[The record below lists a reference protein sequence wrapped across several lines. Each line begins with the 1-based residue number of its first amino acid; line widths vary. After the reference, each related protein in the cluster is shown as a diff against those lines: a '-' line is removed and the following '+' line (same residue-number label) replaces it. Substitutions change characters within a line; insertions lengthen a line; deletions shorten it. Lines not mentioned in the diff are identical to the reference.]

1 MLSTLYYFYL
11 FFKNIIIIIFG
22 TAGVSSGAE
31 GSVKRMDLFWQPLP
45 NILCW
50 PFFYFFL
57 SLLAVQQT
65 GCQAVP
71 TLLSYRRGIHVAK
84 AIHKASRHRD
94 DHHSHKSSGRVCSNG
109 QFFFFRKERERLNY
123 KSAVYHRE
131 EKRNIICNK
140 SSIIDAGKKQTIVGV
155 QKTNTHQTNCN
166 RARHNLYGGRR
177 IYKNGASIILTQC
190 VTHTQMHFCFL
201 FFFIPGLLLFGR
213 DGRHYHS
220 QDWLSD
226 VGSL

>member
-1 MLSTLYYFYL
+1 MQQKQYTRPADTEMT
-11 FFKNIIIIIFG
+11 I
-22 TAGVSSGAE
+22 TAI
-31 GSVKRMDLFWQPLP
+31 
-45 NILCW
+45 NH
-50 PFFYFFL
+50 
-57 SLLAVQQT
+57 LAVFVQM
-65 GCQAVP
+65 
-71 TLLSYRRGIHVAK
+71 
-84 AIHKASRHRD
+84 AS
-94 DHHSHKSSGRVCSNG
+94 
-109 QFFFFRKERERLNY
+109 FFFRKERERLNY

-201 FFFIPGLLLFGR
+201 FFFLFPACCCLGGMDDIITHRIGFPMSVRYKVRVIFVSFYEINIFCAGLFICPKRKQNGGYILLL
-213 DGRHYHS
+213 Y
-220 QDWLSD
+220 
-226 VGSL
+226 